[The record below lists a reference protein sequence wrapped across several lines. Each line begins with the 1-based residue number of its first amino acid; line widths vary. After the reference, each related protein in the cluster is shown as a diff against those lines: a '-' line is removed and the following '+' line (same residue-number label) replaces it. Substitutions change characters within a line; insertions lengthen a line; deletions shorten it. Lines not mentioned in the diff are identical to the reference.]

1 MANKDG
7 KSASEESLEELH
19 KTLADTLAAA
29 VKAEGANASILN
41 VARQFLKDNNIQA
54 VPAVGTPLAKLKS
67 AVDALPFEG
76 ADEFNSY
83 SNQSTH

>member
-1 MANKDG
+1 MANSKP

-29 VKAEGANASILN
+29 IKSSEANASILN

-54 VPAVGTPLAKLKS
+54 VPVAGSPLTKLKS
-67 AVDALPFEG
+67 AVEALPFEG
-76 ADEFNSY
+76 AGDAPEYYIN
-83 SNQSTH
+83 